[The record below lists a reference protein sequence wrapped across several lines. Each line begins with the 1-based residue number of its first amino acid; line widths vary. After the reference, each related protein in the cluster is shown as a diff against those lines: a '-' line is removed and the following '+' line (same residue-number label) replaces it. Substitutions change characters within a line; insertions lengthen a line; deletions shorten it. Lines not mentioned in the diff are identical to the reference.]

1 MKLNKLLNII
11 EIVSLNIVNGSV
23 IVWLNDVKES
33 IPIIVSVLVGVSMLT
48 LNVIKIYKE
57 LNK

>member
-1 MKLNKLLNII
+1 MKLNKVLNII

-48 LNVIKIYKE
+48 LNLIKIYKE
-57 LNK
+57 LK